1 MVNSRLSETERPR
14 DVKTP
19 RRKITRK
26 REFESYHKRFQD
38 SEIGPN
44 FSETQVFRGTF
55 FTPNYSRWF
64 SGQGGLAQMVER
76 PLCMREVLGSIPR
89 FSILFFF
96 KLTVLAAM
104 CIRK

>member
-38 SEIGPN
+38 FEIEPN

-55 FTPNYSRWF
+55 LYH
-64 SGQGGLAQMVER
+64 
-76 PLCMREVLGSIPR
+76 
-89 FSILFFF
+89 
-96 KLTVLAAM
+96 
-104 CIRK
+104 